1 MYIPKR
7 RRQIPMK
14 VDYNV
19 TGKDRKSLVNVIATL
34 TGKKAEY
41 LGMPT
46 AAYKVGCFTIDR
58 NGTLEFGDRADS
70 EKAENL
76 IKELDKRGFTAE
88 PAEVGETSGEEPETA
103 DGAGQGESMGFTIS
117 APLAAVSA
125 GNLTNL
131 LKAKGTLIKK
141 ALGIDDLGIKLE
153 DDKISFS
160 WFSEMPDQNERKAYT
175 HFIAA
180 LCKLS
185 KDQKRVSSTEHPA
198 DNEKYAFRCFLLRL
212 GFIGPEYKQE
222 RKILLK
228 NLTGNSSFRNGAKK
242 EATNDE
248 ISE

>member
-1 MYIPKR
+1 
-7 RRQIPMK
+7 MK

-46 AAYKVGCFTIDR
+46 ASYKVGCFTVDR
-58 NGTLEFGDRADS
+58 NGTLEFDDRADS
-70 EKAENL
+70 KGTEDL
-76 IKELDKRGFTAE
+76 IKELDKRGFTAK
-88 PAEVGETSGEEPETA
+88 VGETSGEESETA
-103 DGAGQGESMGFTIS
+103 DGAGQGENMGLTIS
-117 APLAAVSA
+117 VPLAAVAA

-131 LKAKGTLIKK
+131 LKAKGALIKK
-141 ALGIDDLGIKLE
+141 ALGIDDMPIEIGENKV
-153 DDKISFS
+153 SFP
-160 WFSEMPDQNERKAYT
+160 WFPEMPGSDASKAYT

-212 GFIGPEYKQE
+212 GFIGTEYKE
-222 RKILLK
+222 SRKILLK
-228 NLTGNSSFRNGAKK
+228 NLSGNAAFKGAHGT
-242 EATNDE
+242 EEDA
-248 ISE
+248 

>member
-1 MYIPKR
+1 MG
-7 RRQIPMK
+7 

-46 AAYKVGCFTIDR
+46 ASYKVGCFTVDR

-70 EKAENL
+70 KETEDL
-76 IKELDKRGFTAE
+76 IKELDKRGFTAK
-88 PAEVGETSGEEPETA
+88 VGETSGEEPETA
-103 DGAGQGESMGFTIS
+103 GGAGQGKRSIGLTVS
-117 APLAAVSA
+117 VPLAAVST

-131 LKAKGTLIKK
+131 LKTKGALIKK
-141 ALGIDDLGIKLE
+141 ALEIDDMPVE
-153 DDKISFS
+153 ISKNKVSFP
-160 WFSEMPDQNERKAYT
+160 WFPEMPGSDVAKAYT

-185 KDQKRVSSTEHPA
+185 KGQKRVSSTEHPA

-242 EATNDE
+242 EATDDE
-248 ISE
+248 ISK

>member
-1 MYIPKR
+1 
-7 RRQIPMK
+7 MK

-46 AAYKVGCFTIDR
+46 ASYKVGCFTVDR
-58 NGTLEFGDRADS
+58 NGTLEFGNRTDS
-70 EKAENL
+70 EKTENL
-76 IKELDKRGFTAE
+76 IKELDKRGFTAK
-88 PAEVGETSGEEPETA
+88 VGETSGEESETA
-103 DGAGQGESMGFTIS
+103 DGAGQGENMGLTIS
-117 APLAAVSA
+117 VPLAAVST

-131 LKAKGTLIKK
+131 LKAKGALIKK
-141 ALGIDDLGIKLE
+141 ALEIDDMPVEIGKN
-153 DDKISFS
+153 KVSFP
-160 WFSEMPDQNERKAYT
+160 WFPEMPGSDVAKAYT

-242 EATNDE
+242 EVTDDE
-248 ISE
+248 ISK

>member
-1 MYIPKR
+1 
-7 RRQIPMK
+7 MK

-46 AAYKVGCFTIDR
+46 ASYKVGCFTVDR
-58 NGTLEFGDRADS
+58 NGTLEFDDRADS
-70 EKAENL
+70 KGTEDL
-76 IKELDKRGFTAE
+76 IKELDKRGFTAK
-88 PAEVGETSGEEPETA
+88 VGETSGEESETA
-103 DGAGQGESMGFTIS
+103 DGAEQGENMGLTIS
-117 APLAAVSA
+117 VPLAAVST

-131 LKAKGTLIKK
+131 LKAKGALIKK
-141 ALGIDDLGIKLE
+141 ALGIDDMPIEIGENKV
-153 DDKISFS
+153 SFP
-160 WFSEMPDQNERKAYT
+160 WFPEMPGSDASKAYT

-242 EATNDE
+242 EATDDE

>member
-1 MYIPKR
+1 
-7 RRQIPMK
+7 MK

-46 AAYKVGCFTIDR
+46 ASYKVGCFTVDR
-58 NGTLEFGDRADS
+58 NGTLEFDDRADS
-70 EKAENL
+70 KGTEDL
-76 IKELDKRGFTAE
+76 IKELDKRGFTAK
-88 PAEVGETSGEEPETA
+88 VGETSGEESETA
-103 DGAGQGESMGFTIS
+103 DGAEQGENMGLTIS
-117 APLAAVSA
+117 VPLAAVST

-131 LKAKGTLIKK
+131 LKAKGALIKK
-141 ALGIDDLGIKLE
+141 ALGIDDMPVEIGENKV
-153 DDKISFS
+153 SFP
-160 WFSEMPDQNERKAYT
+160 WFPEMPGSDASKAYT

-185 KDQKRVSSTEHPA
+185 KDQKRVSSTEHPT

-242 EATNDE
+242 EATDDE

>member
-1 MYIPKR
+1 
-7 RRQIPMK
+7 MK

-46 AAYKVGCFTIDR
+46 ASYKVGCFTVDR
-58 NGTLEFGDRADS
+58 NGTLEFGNRTDS
-70 EKAENL
+70 EKTENL
-76 IKELDKRGFTAE
+76 IKELDKRGFTAK
-88 PAEVGETSGEEPETA
+88 VGETSGEESETA
-103 DGAGQGESMGFTIS
+103 DGAGQGENMGLTIS
-117 APLAAVSA
+117 VPLAAVST

-131 LKAKGTLIKK
+131 LKAKGALIKK
-141 ALGIDDLGIKLE
+141 ALEIDDMPVEIGKN
-153 DDKISFS
+153 KVSFP
-160 WFSEMPDQNERKAYT
+160 WFPEMPGSDVAKAYT

-212 GFIGPEYKQE
+212 GFIGPKYKQE

-242 EATNDE
+242 EVTDDE
-248 ISE
+248 ISK

>member
-1 MYIPKR
+1 
-7 RRQIPMK
+7 MK

-46 AAYKVGCFTIDR
+46 ASYKVGCFTVDR
-58 NGTLEFGDRADS
+58 NGTLEFDDRADS
-70 EKAENL
+70 KGTEDL
-76 IKELDKRGFTAE
+76 IKELDKRGFTAK
-88 PAEVGETSGEEPETA
+88 VGETSGEESETA
-103 DGAGQGESMGFTIS
+103 DGAEQGENMGLTIS
-117 APLAAVSA
+117 VPLAAVST

-131 LKAKGTLIKK
+131 LKAKGALIKK
-141 ALGIDDLGIKLE
+141 ALGIDDMPVEIGENKV
-153 DDKISFS
+153 SFP
-160 WFSEMPDQNERKAYT
+160 WFPEMPGSDASKAYT

-242 EATNDE
+242 EATDDE

>member
-46 AAYKVGCFTIDR
+46 ASYKVGCFTVDR
-58 NGTLEFGDRADS
+58 NGTLEFDDRADS
-70 EKAENL
+70 KGTEDL
-76 IKELDKRGFTAE
+76 IKELDKRGFTAK
-88 PAEVGETSGEEPETA
+88 VGETSGEESETA
-103 DGAGQGESMGFTIS
+103 DGAEQGENMGLTIS
-117 APLAAVSA
+117 VPLAAVST

-131 LKAKGTLIKK
+131 LKAKGALIKK
-141 ALGIDDLGIKLE
+141 ALGIDDMPVEIGENKV
-153 DDKISFS
+153 SFP
-160 WFSEMPDQNERKAYT
+160 WFPEMPGSDASKAYT

-185 KDQKRVSSTEHPA
+185 KDQKRVSSTEHPT

-228 NLTGNSSFRNGAKK
+228 NLTGNSGFRNGAKK
-242 EATNDE
+242 EATDDE
-248 ISE
+248 ISK

>member
-19 TGKDRKSLVNVIATL
+19 TGKDRKSLVNAIAAITEEK
-34 TGKKAEY
+34 TEY

-46 AAYKVGCFTIDR
+46 ASYKVGCFTVDR
-58 NGTLEFGDRADS
+58 NGTLEFDDRADS
-70 EKAENL
+70 KGTEDL
-76 IKELDKRGFTAE
+76 IKELDKRGFTAK
-88 PAEVGETSGEEPETA
+88 VGETSGEESETA
-103 DGAGQGESMGFTIS
+103 DGAGQGENMGLTIS
-117 APLAAVSA
+117 VPLAAVAA

-141 ALGIDDLGIKLE
+141 ALGINDLEIKVKN
-153 DDKISFS
+153 DTISFP
-160 WFSEMPDQNERKAYT
+160 WFKEQPGPGEVKAYT

-242 EATNDE
+242 EATDDE

>member
-1 MYIPKR
+1 
-7 RRQIPMK
+7 MK

-46 AAYKVGCFTIDR
+46 ASYKVGCFTVDR
-58 NGTLEFGDRADS
+58 NGTLEFDDRADS
-70 EKAENL
+70 EGTEDL
-76 IKELDKRGFTAE
+76 IKELDKRGFTAK
-88 PAEVGETSGEEPETA
+88 VGETSGEESETA
-103 DGAGQGESMGFTIS
+103 DGAEQGENMGLTIS
-117 APLAAVSA
+117 VPLAAVST

-131 LKAKGTLIKK
+131 LKAKGALIKK
-141 ALGIDDLGIKLE
+141 ALGIDDMPVEIGENKV
-153 DDKISFS
+153 SFP
-160 WFSEMPDQNERKAYT
+160 WFPEMPGSDASKAYT

-228 NLTGNSSFRNGAKK
+228 NLTGNSGFRNGAKK
-242 EATNDE
+242 EATDDE
-248 ISE
+248 ISK

>member
-46 AAYKVGCFTIDR
+46 ASYKVGCFTVDR
-58 NGTLEFGDRADS
+58 NGTLEFDDRADS
-70 EKAENL
+70 KGTEDL
-76 IKELDKRGFTAE
+76 IKELDKRGFTAK
-88 PAEVGETSGEEPETA
+88 VGETSGEESETA
-103 DGAGQGESMGFTIS
+103 DGAEQGENMGLTIS
-117 APLAAVSA
+117 VPLAAVST

-131 LKAKGTLIKK
+131 LKAKGALIKK
-141 ALGIDDLGIKLE
+141 ALGIDDMPVEIGENKV
-153 DDKISFS
+153 SFP
-160 WFSEMPDQNERKAYT
+160 WFPEMPGSDASKAYT

-185 KDQKRVSSTEHPA
+185 KDQKRVSSTEHPT

-242 EATNDE
+242 EATDDE

>member
-1 MYIPKR
+1 
-7 RRQIPMK
+7 MK

-46 AAYKVGCFTIDR
+46 ASYKVGCFTVDR
-58 NGTLEFGDRADS
+58 NGTLEFDDRADS
-70 EKAENL
+70 EKTEDL
-76 IKELDKRGFTAE
+76 IKELDKRGFTAK
-88 PAEVGETSGEEPETA
+88 VGETSGEESETA
-103 DGAGQGESMGFTIS
+103 DGAEQGENMGLTIS
-117 APLAAVSA
+117 VPLAAVST

-131 LKAKGTLIKK
+131 LKAKGALIKK
-141 ALGIDDLGIKLE
+141 ALGIDDMPVEIGENKV
-153 DDKISFS
+153 SFP
-160 WFSEMPDQNERKAYT
+160 WFPEMPGSDASKAYT

-185 KDQKRVSSTEHPA
+185 KDQKRVSSTEHPT

-242 EATNDE
+242 EATDDE

>member
-1 MYIPKR
+1 
-7 RRQIPMK
+7 MK

-46 AAYKVGCFTIDR
+46 ASYKVGCFTVDR
-58 NGTLEFGDRADS
+58 NGTLEFDDRADS
-70 EKAENL
+70 EKTENL
-76 IKELDKRGFTAE
+76 IKELDKRGFTAK
-88 PAEVGETSGEEPETA
+88 VGKTSGEGSETTE
-103 DGAGQGESMGFTIS
+103 GAGQGKRSIGLTVS
-117 APLAAVSA
+117 VPLAAVAA

-131 LKAKGTLIKK
+131 LKAKGALIKK
-141 ALGIDDLGIKLE
+141 ALGIDDMPIEIGENKV
-153 DDKISFS
+153 SFP
-160 WFSEMPDQNERKAYT
+160 WFPEMPGSDASKAYT

-242 EATNDE
+242 EATDDE

>member
-1 MYIPKR
+1 
-7 RRQIPMK
+7 MK

-46 AAYKVGCFTIDR
+46 ASYKVGCFTVDR
-58 NGTLEFGDRADS
+58 NGTLEFDDRADS
-70 EKAENL
+70 KGTEDL
-76 IKELDKRGFTAE
+76 IKELDKRGFTAK
-88 PAEVGETSGEEPETA
+88 VGETSGEESETA
-103 DGAGQGESMGFTIS
+103 DGAEQGENMGLTIS
-117 APLAAVSA
+117 VPLAAVST

-131 LKAKGTLIKK
+131 LKAKGALIKK
-141 ALGIDDLGIKLE
+141 ALGIDDMPVEIGENKV
-153 DDKISFS
+153 SFP
-160 WFSEMPDQNERKAYT
+160 WFPEMPGSDASKAYA

-242 EATNDE
+242 EATDDE